1 MWQGQTEMD
10 DLSIVI
16 CRLAGY
22 QTCFVLRTPATH
34 VIGLDSSVN
43 PFNLYGVFL
52 MVKYLDRIKDFLL
65 ALDSMSSARCLN
77 SSCIGLLL
85 SILRNF
91 IS

>member
-34 VIGLDSSVN
+34 VIGLDS
-43 PFNLYGVFL
+43 PW
-52 MVKYLDRIKDFLL
+52 I
-65 ALDSMSSARCLN
+65 
-77 SSCIGLLL
+77 L
-85 SILRNF
+85 STYVPT
-91 IS
+91 STEYS